1 HHAIVPLAT
10 DLDPHGIYAIRWQ
23 QLARIG
29 RREVDRRDPDRPS
42 PPRAPLHHG
51 PQAVPAT
58 QPALGRRQVAVRHG
72 GPDERRRDRLPV
84 VRHGRDDVHR
94 KPVLARQPPH
104 HLYVA
109 RAPAPEPMVV
119 PQNQLLHPE
128 ARPQHVAHELLGS
141 EPRQLR
147 RERHHLDPLDAERRR
162 QHPLLV
168 GQREQPRRGAR
179 VHDLERVRVERHEQA
194 RAPPRLLRAP
204 HDLAQH
210 RLVSAV
216 DPVERPDG
224 RDRGDS
230 APRHCSTTTTRGL
243 STSSTR
249 SATATRAPFA
259 NKATHPASRISLPAG
274 TGRPC
279 TTAARPASSSSRAGS
294 SRTSS
299 AGSRSAC
306 AVTAEYAGGRW
317 SYAPRNP
324 ASASS
329 PRPRST
335 PRHASEVATVAP
347 VVSSVAVVVPSRIM
361 PSYALAHPTANGA
374 KRVARPSTST
384 SSPDA

>member
-1 HHAIVPLAT
+1 
-10 DLDPHGIYAIRWQ
+10 
-23 QLARIG
+23 
-29 RREVDRRDPDRPS
+29 
-42 PPRAPLHHG
+42 
-51 PQAVPAT
+51 
-58 QPALGRRQVAVRHG
+58 
-72 GPDERRRDRLPV
+72 
-84 VRHGRDDVHR
+84 
-94 KPVLARQPPH
+94 
-104 HLYVA
+104 
-109 RAPAPEPMVV
+109 
-119 PQNQLLHPE
+119 LHPG
-128 ARPQHVAHELLGS
+128 ARPQPVAHELLGS

-147 RERHHLDPLDAERRR
+147 RERHHLDPLDAERCR
-162 QHPLLV
+162 QHALLV

-279 TTAARPASSSSRAGS
+279 TATSPPRGRNTPPPPRRARRYARSPA
-294 SRTSS
+294 TF
-299 AGSRSAC
+299 
-306 AVTAEYAGGRW
+306 TAEYAGGRW

-329 PRPRST
+329 TRPRST

-361 PSYALAHPTANGA
+361 PSYALAHPAANGA
-374 KRVARPSTST
+374 NRVARPSTST
-384 SSPDA
+384 SSPDANGSSVPR